1 LGLSDQPRAI
11 LLENVEEFRTWGPL
25 KVGADGNMYPDPE
38 FKGRLFEA
46 FKAAL
51 SSGIPADHP
60 DLEEICEVLGDSVPR
75 EAAGERLGHV
85 VEFRELRACDYGTPT
100 IRKRLLPVTRR
111 DGLPI
116 QWPEPTNAAPTSPA
130 VLAGKL
136 APWRTAAECIDWSI
150 PCPSIFERK
159 RPLAD
164 ATMRRI
170 AKGIMRYVVD
180 AAQPFIVGQGGPIYS
195 GKPVSAD
202 QPFGTMTTENHR
214 AVVVPSIVPVTH
226 RGADRSESVHEP
238 FRTITGAQRGEKALP
253 PRPWCRSATAN
264 ATVRRRARW
273 MSRRR
278 LAQWWERTRP
288 RW

>member
-1 LGLSDQPRAI
+1 LG
-11 LLENVEEFRTWGPL
+11 
-25 KVGADGNMYPDPE
+25 Y
-38 FKGRLFEA
+38 
-46 FKAAL
+46 
-51 SSGIPADHP
+51 
-60 DLEEICEVLGDSVPR
+60 
-75 EAAGERLGHV
+75 V

-100 IRKRLLPVTRR
+100 IRKRLFMITRR

-226 RGADRSESVHEP
+226 RVRPQRIGARAVPAPSPAHSAA
-238 FRTITGAQRGEKALP
+238 RRRWP
-253 PRPWCRSATAN
+253 PRPWCRSATAG

-278 LAQWWERTRP
+278 LAQWNEQGRAGDSIP
-288 RW
+288 